1 MRPSRGSKGKESLY
15 HYSLLTPILTP
26 SCPPPSRQESMW
38 GYTAT
43 TLTHGVCLSLATDDL
58 HDILRR
64 ETFAAASRHLRRV
77 VVRMQA
83 RKITSLLA
91 KVVEPVNEICRTMI
105 TIRNRLHMRG

>member
-1 MRPSRGSKGKESLY
+1 MVAQRGYIVRPGTIFGDEAFYRNK
-15 HYSLLTPILTP
+15 
-26 SCPPPSRQESMW
+26 ESMW

-83 RKITSLLA
+83 RKIASLLA